1 MRPVSKNSESDDIG
15 SLDWKEHIVRVVSLS
30 AKVPP
35 SPVLLKQVPKQPT
48 DNYVQMEMNPFR
60 PNRPMYDIM
69 HSRLDN

>member
-1 MRPVSKNSESDDIG
+1 MIG
-15 SLDWKEHIVRVVSLS
+15 LIQLSLYGSQDAEEIRVVSLS

-35 SPVLLKQVPKQPT
+35 SPVLLKQVPKRLI

-69 HSRLDN
+69 HSRLDD